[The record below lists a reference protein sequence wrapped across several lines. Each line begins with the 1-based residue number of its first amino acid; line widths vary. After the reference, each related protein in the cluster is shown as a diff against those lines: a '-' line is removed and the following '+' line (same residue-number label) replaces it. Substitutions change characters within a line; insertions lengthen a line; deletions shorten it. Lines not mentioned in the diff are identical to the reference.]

1 MEQRVFGGGK
11 ASEAEPRSVYESTRR
26 GFFGHCPCCGRGRL
40 FRAFLKTV
48 ECCQECGEEM
58 HHHRADDLPA
68 YLVIVIVGHIVV
80 SAFMTVQAVTDWPTW
95 AHLVISA
102 PATLVLSLAP
112 IGPVKGA
119 VVGLQWALRMHG
131 FGGEKDRLASHPE
144 LRDHRGSRAAGA
156 RGNGY
161 ARREEAQRRI
171 PCPCQATRLCHAH
184 PDRLARRRAFRP
196 DGKAAY
202 AARLHAWTLRL
213 SRRTHRS
220 LRQPHYC
227 CKRPPSGGGGE
238 DRRQRQRW
246 TCPRGAGQGHRPFR
260 AAGNLRGSRPSC
272 RPQG

>member
-11 ASEAEPRSVYESTRR
+11 ASEAEPRSVYESMRR

-95 AHLVISA
+95 AHLVIWA
-102 PATLVLSLAP
+102 PATLVLSLAL

-131 FGGEKDRLASHPE
+131 FGGEKDMLDSHPE
-144 LRDHRGSRAAGA
+144 L
-156 RGNGY
+156 
-161 ARREEAQRRI
+161 
-171 PCPCQATRLCHAH
+171 
-184 PDRLARRRAFRP
+184 
-196 DGKAAY
+196 
-202 AARLHAWTLRL
+202 
-213 SRRTHRS
+213 
-220 LRQPHYC
+220 
-227 CKRPPSGGGGE
+227 
-238 DRRQRQRW
+238 
-246 TCPRGAGQGHRPFR
+246 
-260 AAGNLRGSRPSC
+260 
-272 RPQG
+272 